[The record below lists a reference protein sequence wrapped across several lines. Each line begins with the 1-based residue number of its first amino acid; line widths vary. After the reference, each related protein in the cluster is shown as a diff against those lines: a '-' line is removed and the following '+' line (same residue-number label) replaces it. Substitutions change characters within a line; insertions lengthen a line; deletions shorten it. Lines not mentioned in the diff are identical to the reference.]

1 MTISKTAN
9 GRWRVRVKSGRTDV
23 TSKTFDLRRA
33 AEDWEAQQKR
43 ALRLG
48 DWTDPRGG
56 KERLDVA
63 LGRWLAS
70 RQGTVAS
77 STFDSDRRRL
87 HYLPPSLMKRP
98 IASIR
103 TGDIDLLLG
112 DIMRAGLSPATAT
125 RVRALLSS
133 FFRWAVQQRIVA
145 TNPVTAVPVPKGT
158 GSEEAAEVFPFDVPT
173 LRAVVKELELRSPR
187 QGQLALVM
195 GLTGVRWG
203 ELVALRVRDLIEV
216 PRSTLRVSRSAPDG
230 HEPRNRTKGGRARSI
245 PLADELIPIVE
256 SWAGDKDPDD
266 LLFTTDRGTRLH
278 ESNWRRA
285 VGWRDSCRGRRVH
298 DLRHSAAT
306 IWIRA
311 GLDVKTVQ
319 TWLGHAS
326 AQTTLAIYAHWM
338 GSDADASALARVN
351 VSLSSGGTSGGRDAK
366 AESLGAGN

>member
-9 GRWRVRVKSGRTDV
+9 GRWRARIKSGRTDIA
-23 TSKTFDLRRA
+23 SKTFDLRRA
-33 AEDWEAQQKR
+33 AEEWEAQQKR

-48 DWTDPRGG
+48 EWTDPRAG
-56 KERLDVA
+56 KEHLGVA
-63 LGRWLAS
+63 LGRWLDS
-70 RQGTVAS
+70 RKGTVAS
-77 STFDSDRRRL
+77 STFDSDKRRL
-87 HYLPPSLMKRP
+87 HYLPASLMNRP
-98 IASIR
+98 IASLR
-103 TGDIDLLLG
+103 AADIDSLLG
-112 DIMRAGLSPATAT
+112 ELMRGGLSPATAT

-145 TNPVTAVPVPKGT
+145 INPVAAVPVPKGT
-158 GSEEAAEVFPFDVPT
+158 GAEDGAEVFPYDVPT
-173 LRAVVKELELRSPR
+173 LRAVVEELETRSPR

-195 GLTGVRWG
+195 GLTGLRWG

-216 PRSTLRVSRSAPDG
+216 PRPTLRISRSAPDG
-230 HEPRNRTKGGRARSI
+230 HEPRNRTKGGKARSV

-256 SWAGDKDPDD
+256 SWAADKEPDD

-285 VGWRDSCRGRRVH
+285 VGWRHSCRGRRVH

-351 VSLSSGGTSGGRDAK
+351 VSLSGGGTSGGRDEK
-366 AESLGAGN
+366 PVNSQTGN